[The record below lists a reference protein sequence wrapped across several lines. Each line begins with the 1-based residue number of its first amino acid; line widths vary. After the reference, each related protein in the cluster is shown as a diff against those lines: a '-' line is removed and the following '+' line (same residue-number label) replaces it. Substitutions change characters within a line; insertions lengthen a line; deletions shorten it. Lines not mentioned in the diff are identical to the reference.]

1 MVTIGSY
8 LIGNQQTFNPLR
20 RLITSP
26 NLTRSNLLLIVP
38 TAPLITSLSSTCI
51 FKSISRHTNFDF
63 MSHEF
68 TGTLPVNYIN
78 MRCVSLELELEQTN
92 KPTNNNASEA
102 RIAFQI
108 SSGMHAYLGFT
119 IYVPECGHDILS
131 TSACHTT
138 ACSFVFADFSP
149 SFMLNISPPKWQ
161 RQVKRPLT
169 IVRA

>member
-26 NLTRSNLLLIVP
+26 NLTRSNLLLILP

-51 FKSISRHTNFDF
+51 FNSISRHTNFDF

-78 MRCVSLELELEQTN
+78 MRCVFGTGWN
-92 KPTNNNASEA
+92 KPTNQQPTNQPTTQSEERRA
-102 RIAFQI
+102 NSI
-108 SSGMHAYLGFT
+108 SNFKWY
-119 IYVPECGHDILS
+119 
-131 TSACHTT
+131 ACI
-138 ACSFVFADFSP
+138 P
-149 SFMLNISPPKWQ
+149 W
-161 RQVKRPLT
+161 
-169 IVRA
+169 VRNLCA